1 MANDTEVWF
10 ENPMMG
16 QRVHMLT
23 LAGATGGQSFVA
35 EYIDK
40 PMSGQFGVPAHRHPW
55 WTETF
60 EILSGQ
66 AKYKLGN
73 EEKSASTGDK
83 IVMPPN
89 VPHIHPWNAGTTELH
104 VRQTAVSSPPDAA
117 GLTANLQAA
126 VTIFGLARAGKVNKK
141 GMPGMLQLAVL
152 VDSTMP
158 ATYVASMPI
167 GVQRVLFGA
176 LGALGRTFGYRTSY
190 PQYGTVTNDRVDIPP
205 GMQAK

>member
-1 MANDTEVWF
+1 MANDREVWF
-10 ENPMMG
+10 ENPLMG

-35 EYIDK
+35 EYIDR
-40 PMSGQFGVPAHRHPW
+40 PMSGQYGVPAHRHPT

-73 EEKSASTGDK
+73 EERSASSGDR

-89 VPHIHPWNAGTTELH
+89 VSHIHPWNAGTTELH
-104 VRQTAVSSPPDAA
+104 VRQTAVASPADPA

-126 VTIFGLARAGKVNKK
+126 VTIFGLARAGKVNRK

-152 VDSTMP
+152 VESTMP
-158 ATYVASMPI
+158 ATYVASMPV
-167 GVQRVLFGA
+167 GVQKVLFGLLA
-176 LGALGRTFGYRTSY
+176 SLGRTFGYRSSY
-190 PQYGTVTNDRVDIPP
+190 PQYGTVTAAAINIPP
-205 GMQAK
+205 EK